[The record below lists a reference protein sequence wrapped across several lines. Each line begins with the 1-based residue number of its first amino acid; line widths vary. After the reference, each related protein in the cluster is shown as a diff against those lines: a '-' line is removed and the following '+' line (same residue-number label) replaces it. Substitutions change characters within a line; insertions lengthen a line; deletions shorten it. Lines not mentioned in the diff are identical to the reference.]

1 MLPAPSTPATSPRPP
16 PQQMS
21 PGSISELMDSE
32 QRTAPPQLELPT
44 EAGGDCGPA
53 IPGDS

>member
-32 QRTAPPQLELPT
+32 QRTAPPQVELPT